1 MGLNPFEDFPVT
13 FAGCQ
18 FLQQGI
24 GIEAKKL
31 HQALVGWGI
40 VNIFAILPGEG
51 RPALVEHACQNHVVA
66 QTNAKAPGWA
76 LSQINKE
83 MLSFY
88 NFLAWKYPG
97 WSKSEI
103 NPGCVMKVGFI
114 PWQHQTELLGR
125 ILL

>member
-1 MGLNPFEDFPVT
+1 V
-13 FAGCQ
+13 
-18 FLQQGI
+18 
-24 GIEAKKL
+24 
-31 HQALVGWGI
+31 
-40 VNIFAILPGEG
+40 IFAILPGEG